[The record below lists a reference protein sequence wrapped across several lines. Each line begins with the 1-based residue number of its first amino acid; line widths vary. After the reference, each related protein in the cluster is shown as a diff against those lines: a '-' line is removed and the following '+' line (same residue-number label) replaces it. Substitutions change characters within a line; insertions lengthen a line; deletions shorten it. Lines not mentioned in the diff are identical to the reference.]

1 MDRLTIKA
9 REQDRAMDREKE
21 LKKKSEKVTD
31 HNRKN
36 RSMVTQQLNN

>member
-1 MDRLTIKA
+1 MNAKITRPVA
-9 REQDRAMDREKE
+9 DREKE